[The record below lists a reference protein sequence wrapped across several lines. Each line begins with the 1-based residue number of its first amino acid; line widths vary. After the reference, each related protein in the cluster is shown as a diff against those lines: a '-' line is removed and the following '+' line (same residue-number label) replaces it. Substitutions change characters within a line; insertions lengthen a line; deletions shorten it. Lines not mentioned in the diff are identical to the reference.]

1 VNGDTESNT
10 TNVHNHKYVYADTD
24 RNIPLYQ
31 IKKNSKQIYL
41 PPPLYVRIRF
51 ASESVDL
58 SFLMGELRTVLF
70 FSVSKVMITE
80 QLVRL
85 L

>member
-24 RNIPLYQ
+24 TNIPLYQ

-41 PPPLYVRIRF
+41 LPSPPLYVRIRF

-58 SFLMGELRTVLF
+58 
-70 FSVSKVMITE
+70 
-80 QLVRL
+80 
-85 L
+85 